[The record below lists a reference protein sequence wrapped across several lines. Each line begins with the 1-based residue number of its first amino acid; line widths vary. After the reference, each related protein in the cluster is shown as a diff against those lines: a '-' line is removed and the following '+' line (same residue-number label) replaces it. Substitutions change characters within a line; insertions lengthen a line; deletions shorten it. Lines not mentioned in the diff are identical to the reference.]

1 VSALTGVGPGVADK
15 LRRLGVSTVQD
26 LLFHLPYRYLDRT
39 RITPMGGLVPGQE
52 ALVRG
57 RIELT
62 QIQYGRRRSLLC
74 RISDGTGAVL
84 LRFFHFNQAQQA
96 GLAQGQYIS
105 CWGQVRRGSTT
116 LEMIHPEYRLIAESE
131 LNHVEQ
137 SLTPVYPATE
147 GLAQPRLRRLTDQA
161 LDALR
166 RDSELDE
173 LIPPGLFG
181 SSSLPSLREALF
193 ALHRPYPGTDPE
205 LFAAGRHPAQR
216 RLIMEELLAHHLSLR
231 MIRQRVRLLHA
242 VAMDNRR
249 HDLTDAFVAGLPF
262 KLTGAQ
268 RRVLDDI
275 KADLAAS
282 TPMLRLIQG
291 DVGSGK
297 TVIAAIAA
305 MQTIN
310 AGYQV
315 ALMAPTELLA
325 DQHYYNLQQWF
336 SRFDIPVVLMTGRQ
350 KASSRNSSAAAMASD
365 QPLIAIGTH
374 ALFQESVRFG
384 CLGLVIIDEQHRF
397 GVHQRLALLEKG
409 NGQDIYPHQLI
420 MTATPIPRT
429 LAMSLFAELDVS
441 VIDEL
446 PPGRQPVTTAVLS
459 SEKRGELI
467 DRIASVCRTGQQVYW
482 VCTLIEESEALQCQ
496 TATDT
501 HAYLSEILPGVRT
514 GLIHGR
520 MKGMEKEKVMRAF
533 KAGDIQLLVATTVIE
548 VGVDVPNAGLMV
560 IENAERLGL
569 AQLHQLRG
577 RVGRGTVSSN
587 CILLYQTPLTDLA
600 RARLEV
606 MRATCDGFIIAEK
619 DLELRGPGELLG
631 TRQTGIPGLRVA
643 NLVRDAQLI
652 PEIQKVAAELLERH
666 PGCVDALIRRWLS
679 VRLEFGKV

>member
-1 VSALTGVGPGVADK
+1 MSALAGVGPGVENK
-15 LRRLGVSTVQD
+15 LRRLGISSVQD

-39 RITPMGGLVPGQE
+39 RITPMGSLVPGQE

-57 RIELT
+57 RVELT
-62 QIQYGRRRSLLC
+62 QIKYGKRRSLLC
-74 RISDGTGAVL
+74 RISDGTGAVV

-105 CWGQVRRGSTT
+105 CWGQARRGSTT

-131 LNHVEQ
+131 LDHVEQ

-147 GLAQPRLRRLTDQA
+147 GLAQQRLRRLTDQA

-166 RDSELDE
+166 RDGELEE
-173 LIPPGLFG
+173 LIPPGIFG
-181 SSSLPSLREALF
+181 SHRLPPLREALLT
-193 ALHRPYPGTDPE
+193 LHRPDPGTDPE
-205 LFAAGRHPAQR
+205 LFAAGRHPAQQ

-231 MIRQRVRLLHA
+231 MIRQRVRLLQA
-242 VAMDNRR
+242 ATMDNSR
-249 HDLTDAFVAGLPF
+249 HDLTDAFVNRLPF
-262 KLTGAQ
+262 NLTAAQ
-268 RRVLDDI
+268 RRVLDEI
-275 KADLAAS
+275 RVDLAAS
-282 TPMLRLIQG
+282 APMLRLIQG

-297 TVIAAIAA
+297 TVVAAIAA

-336 SRFDIPVVLMTGRQ
+336 SGFDIPVVLLTGKQ
-350 KASSRNSSAAAMASD
+350 KASSRNASATAMASN

-384 CLGLVIIDEQHRF
+384 RLGLVIIDEQHRF

-409 NGQDIYPHQLI
+409 TGQDLYPHQLI

-459 SEKRGELI
+459 NEKRGELI
-467 DRIASVCRTGQQVYW
+467 DRITSVCRTGQQVYW

-501 HAYLSEILPGVRT
+501 HAYLSEILPQVRT

-520 MKGMEKEKVMRAF
+520 MKGTEKEKVMRAF

-577 RVGRGTVSSN
+577 RVGRGTSSSH
-587 CILLYQTPLTDLA
+587 CILLYQPPLTDLA
-600 RARLEV
+600 RSRLEV
-606 MRATCDGFIIAEK
+606 MRETCDGFIIAEK

-631 TRQTGIPGLRVA
+631 TRQTGLPELRLA
-643 NLVRDAQLI
+643 NLVRDAQYI
-652 PEIQKVAAELLERH
+652 PGIQKVATELLERH
-666 PGCVDALIRRWLS
+666 PECVDALIRRWLS
-679 VRLEFGKV
+679 ARLEFGKV